1 MLALKEVAE
10 GSFFYRFMQW
20 EFYVTGEVFCF
31 CEGILAKSLYIC
43 KHIHE
48 FKNMKTIRLIY
59 PQWQGGNIARWI
71 SGMPAADASRGY
83 YLGAMLLDFLAPKT
97 DDEIFTV
104 PVSTDIS
111 ERIETNGVLDRG
123 IIKKQTKAAL
133 ETLRIANPD
142 RVVTL
147 GGECSVSV
155 LVFTYLADKYAG
167 DVAIVWVDAHPD
179 ITLPGDDYNG
189 YHAMALTA
197 CMGMGDEDIIGQL
210 PAKISP
216 VDVCIAGLR
225 ECEYPYIEKRVEEL
239 GLAHFSPS
247 SLANDS
253 SLLTDWL
260 KHNNKSKVMVHF
272 DMDVMDP
279 ADILAAVADG
289 PSGGLKLTEAVR
301 IINDIAAV
309 KELVALT
316 VAEPMPRLAI
326 RLKNM
331 LAELPLM
338 K

>member
-1 MLALKEVAE
+1 
-10 GSFFYRFMQW
+10 
-20 EFYVTGEVFCF
+20 
-31 CEGILAKSLYIC
+31 
-43 KHIHE
+43 
-48 FKNMKTIRLIY
+48 MKAIRLIY

-71 SGMPAADASRGY
+71 PNIPSDDASRGY
-83 YLGAMLLDFLAPKT
+83 YLGAMLLNFLAPET
-97 DDEIFTV
+97 ANETFEV

-111 ERIETNGVLDRG
+111 ERIEKNGVLDHD
-123 IIKKQTKAAL
+123 IIKEQAKAAL
-133 ETLRIANPD
+133 DTLRIANPD

-147 GGECSVSV
+147 GGECSVSAP
-155 LVFTYLADKYAG
+155 VFTYLADKYGG

-197 CMGMGDEDIIGQL
+197 CMGMGDEDIVGQL
-210 PAKISP
+210 PAKVSP
-216 VDVCIAGLR
+216 ADVCLAGLR

-239 GLAHFSPS
+239 GITHFSPS
-247 SLANDS
+247 DLASDS
-253 SLLTDWL
+253 SLLIDWL
-260 KHNNKSKVMVHF
+260 RNNDKSRVMVHF
-272 DMDVMDP
+272 DIDVMDP

-289 PSGGLKLTEAVR
+289 PAGGLKLTEVVR
-301 IINDIAAV
+301 LINDIATV

-331 LAELPLM
+331 LSHLPLM

>member
-1 MLALKEVAE
+1 
-10 GSFFYRFMQW
+10 
-20 EFYVTGEVFCF
+20 
-31 CEGILAKSLYIC
+31 
-43 KHIHE
+43 
-48 FKNMKTIRLIY
+48 MKAIRLIY

-71 SGMPAADASRGY
+71 PNIPSDDASRGY
-83 YLGAMLLDFLAPKT
+83 HLGAMLLNFLAPET
-97 DDEIFTV
+97 ANETFEV

-111 ERIETNGVLDRG
+111 ERIEKNGVLDHD
-123 IIKKQTKAAL
+123 IIKEQAKAAL
-133 ETLRIANPD
+133 DTLRIANPD

-147 GGECSVSV
+147 GGECSVSAP
-155 LVFTYLADKYAG
+155 VFTYLADKYGG

-197 CMGMGDEDIIGQL
+197 CMGMGDEDIVGQL
-210 PAKISP
+210 PAKVSP
-216 VDVCIAGLR
+216 ADVCLAGLR

-239 GLAHFSPS
+239 GITHFSPS
-247 SLANDS
+247 DLASDS
-253 SLLTDWL
+253 SLLIDWL
-260 KHNNKSKVMVHF
+260 RNNDKSRVMVHF

-289 PSGGLKLTEAVR
+289 PAGGLKLTEVVR
-301 IINDIAAV
+301 LINDIATV

-331 LAELPLM
+331 LSHLPLM

>member
-1 MLALKEVAE
+1 
-10 GSFFYRFMQW
+10 
-20 EFYVTGEVFCF
+20 
-31 CEGILAKSLYIC
+31 
-43 KHIHE
+43 
-48 FKNMKTIRLIY
+48 MKAIRLIY

-71 SGMPAADASRGY
+71 PNIPSDDASRGY
-83 YLGAMLLDFLAPKT
+83 YLGAMLLNFLAPET
-97 DDEIFTV
+97 ANETFEV

-111 ERIETNGVLDRG
+111 ERIEKNGVLGHD
-123 IIKKQTKAAL
+123 IIKEQAKAAL
-133 ETLRIANPD
+133 DTLRIANPD

-147 GGECSVSV
+147 GGECSVSAP
-155 LVFTYLADKYAG
+155 VFTYLADKYGG

-197 CMGMGDEDIIGQL
+197 CMGMGDEDIVGQL
-210 PAKISP
+210 PAKVSP
-216 VDVCIAGLR
+216 ADVCLAGLR

-239 GLAHFSPS
+239 GITHFSPS
-247 SLANDS
+247 DLASDS
-253 SLLTDWL
+253 SLLIDWL
-260 KHNNKSKVMVHF
+260 RNNDKSRVMVHF

-289 PSGGLKLTEAVR
+289 PAGGLKLTEVVR
-301 IINDIAAV
+301 LINDIATV

-331 LAELPLM
+331 LSHLPLM

>member
-1 MLALKEVAE
+1 
-10 GSFFYRFMQW
+10 
-20 EFYVTGEVFCF
+20 
-31 CEGILAKSLYIC
+31 
-43 KHIHE
+43 
-48 FKNMKTIRLIY
+48 
-59 PQWQGGNIARWI
+59 
-71 SGMPAADASRGY
+71 
-83 YLGAMLLDFLAPKT
+83 MLLNFLAPET
-97 DDEIFTV
+97 ANETFEV

-111 ERIETNGVLDRG
+111 ERIEKNGVLDHD
-123 IIKKQTKAAL
+123 IIKVQAKAAL
-133 ETLRIANPD
+133 DTLRIANPD

-147 GGECSVSV
+147 GGECSVSAP
-155 LVFTYLADKYAG
+155 VFTYLADKYGG

-197 CMGMGDEDIIGQL
+197 CMGMGDEDIVGQL
-210 PAKISP
+210 PAKVSP
-216 VDVCIAGLR
+216 ADVCLAGLR

-239 GLAHFSPS
+239 GITHFSPS
-247 SLANDS
+247 DLASDS
-253 SLLTDWL
+253 SLLIDWL
-260 KHNNKSKVMVHF
+260 RNNDKSRVMVHF

-289 PSGGLKLTEAVR
+289 PAGGLKLTEVVR
-301 IINDIAAV
+301 LINDIATV

-331 LAELPLM
+331 LSHLPLM